1 LRYICQKGIG
11 IIIRNGDNYSSR
23 RRRRKRK
30 RYQNSKDEVVTVLA
44 LAERVKVIS
53 INM

>member
-1 LRYICQKGIG
+1 VTTILQEGEEEKW
-11 IIIRNGDNYSSR
+11 
-23 RRRRKRK
+23 K

-53 INM
+53 KYVKKKREAQEGSKNFH